1 MTVVEMQVDEAF
13 VGLEN
18 AETRLSPEWAAAGA
32 WARNL
37 ALLFLLGIAQLG
49 WIGALAYFAY
59 VFLTT

>member
-18 AETRLSPEWAAAGA
+18 AETRLNPEWAAAVA
-32 WARNL
+32 RARNL
-37 ALLFLLGIAQLG
+37 ALLFLLGITQLG

-59 VFLTT
+59 IFLTT